1 MAQMT
6 TALAYKT
13 LKATLDN
20 IITDKTDGV
29 EGNLTCTKYNQVEN
43 MEDNYVD
50 DLENGGPGLA
60 TERTEGQALEV
71 GTLYEGALT
80 RYIARKFGLIMQITE
95 ELDEDGKYNDK
106 YIDASR
112 RLKRAIYKTLEID
125 CANVLNRA
133 ANTAYVGGDGLC
145 LANASHTIPGGG
157 TFSNTLGVALAPSRT
172 AAISVIQNVMLLP
185 GHDGVTEGYQ
195 VKAIVH
201 PVAQW
206 GAWKGILGTDR
217 DPGTN
222 NNEINVVH
230 NMGIKQIPVPFWSAS
245 TTNWGVLTD
254 APNGLKLKWR
264 RKPKS
269 RTWYDE
275 ATEIIN
281 HGISARWSRGW
292 SDPRGFYFSNA

>member
-1 MAQMT
+1 MSAMST
-6 TALAYKT
+6 SLAYKT
-13 LKATLDN
+13 LKSTLDN
-20 IITDKTDGV
+20 IITDKTDNI
-29 EGNLTCTKYNQVEN
+29 EGSLVCTKYLQAES

-106 YIDASR
+106 YLDVAR
-112 RLKRAIYKTLEID
+112 RLKRAVYKTLEID
-125 CANVLNRA
+125 SANILNRA
-133 ANTAYVGGDGLC
+133 ANASYVGGDGVS
-145 LANASHTIPGGG
+145 LASASHTIPGGG

-185 GHDGVTEGYQ
+185 GHDGVVEGYQ

-292 SDPRGFYFSNA
+292 SDARGFYFSNA

>member
-1 MAQMT
+1 MLS

-13 LKATLDN
+13 LKKTLDN
-20 IITDKTDGV
+20 IITDKSDGIESSLV
-29 EGNLTCTKYNQVEN
+29 CTKYLHVEN

-60 TERTEGQALEV
+60 TERNEGQALEA

-80 RYIARKFGLIMQITE
+80 RYISRKFGLLMQITE

-106 YIDASR
+106 YLDLSR

-125 CANVLNRA
+125 SANLLNRA
-133 ANTAYVGGDGLC
+133 ANALYVGGDGLC
-145 LANASHTIPGGG
+145 LANAAHTIPGGG
-157 TFSNTLGVALAPSRT
+157 TFSNTLGVALSPSRT
-172 AAISVIQNVMLLP
+172 AAITVVQNVMLLP
-185 GHDGVTEGYQ
+185 GHDGVTEGYE

-206 GAWKGILGTDR
+206 GAWKGILGTELT
-217 DPGTN
+217 PENN
-222 NNEINVVH
+222 NNEINVVYG
-230 NMGIKQIPVPFWSAS
+230 MGIKQIPVKYWSAS
-245 TTNWGVLTD
+245 TTNWGALTD

-275 ATEIIN
+275 ATEVIN